1 MWNIENKNK
10 LTNKNKFIEADNCLV
25 VTRGV
30 GGWTE
35 DEMVKGAQLCGDEWK
50 PDFWW

>member
-1 MWNIENKNK
+1 MEYRKQKQINKQK
-10 LTNKNKFIEADNCLV
+10 QIHIGRQLFGGYQ
-25 VTRGV
+25 RGR
-30 GGWTE
+30 GWTE